1 LHGAAAA
8 WLLLAMC
15 LPACA
20 AKQRIAL
27 DCIPKQVTVYV
38 DRRAIEPGTREIE
51 LRTDE
56 PHQVYLKAPG
66 HEPRLVV
73 LEPQTDANGRSVLH
87 PPDVCVELVRIGVDR
102 ELSVEVE
109 KPDAGP
115 APASEGQ
122 TP

>member
-1 LHGAAAA
+1 MASLALAA
-8 WLLLAMC
+8 C

-27 DCIPKQVTVYV
+27 DCVPRQVTVYV
-38 DRRAIEPGTREIE
+38 DRTAVEPGTREIR
-51 LRTDE
+51 LRTDR

-73 LEPQTDANGRSVLH
+73 LEPHTDANGRTALH

-102 ELSVEVE
+102 KLSVEAE
-109 KPDAGP
+109 QPDAEP
-115 APASEGQ
+115 APASGSR